1 MTWSDYAE
9 DYEGRIIDLHKRLH
23 CGSYR
28 AQPSKRAYIAK
39 SDGKQR
45 PLGIAAVE
53 DKIVQAA
60 VANSPRADLR
70 SGLPRV
76 QLWLSSSRRAHDAL
90 DEVYVR
96 DQRQKDKTGFSM
108 RTYAVSMTTS
118 T

>member
-23 CGSYR
+23 RGSYR

-60 VANSPRADLR
+60 VRTVLEQIYEVDFLECSYGYRP
-70 SGLPRV
+70 
-76 QLWLSSSRRAHDAL
+76 SRRAHDAL
-90 DEVYVR
+90 DEVYVEIKGR
-96 DQRQKDKTGFSM
+96 KIKLDSRCGHTRFL
-108 RTYAVSMTTS
+108 
-118 T
+118 